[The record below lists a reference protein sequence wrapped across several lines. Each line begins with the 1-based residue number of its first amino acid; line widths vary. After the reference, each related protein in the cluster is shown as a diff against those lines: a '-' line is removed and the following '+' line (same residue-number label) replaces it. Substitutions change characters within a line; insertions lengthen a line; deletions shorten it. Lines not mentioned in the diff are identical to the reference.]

1 MKRYADIVA
10 LMLVG
15 LLLGHPGTGQTQPQ
29 QRETLAKTG
38 EHVDHSRLQRIEALF
53 TAIQRMYES
62 HAKANHIPGLA
73 FGIVVDG
80 KLVYAGNYGYADIE
94 RKVPVSS
101 RTVFRVASMSKS
113 VAAMAILQLR
123 DAGKLSLDDPAAK
136 YIPELAGL
144 QYPTRD
150 APQITIRHL
159 LTHGAGFPEDNPWG
173 DRQLADTD
181 KDLME
186 LIGKQLSFSNAPGV
200 AYEYS
205 NLGYALLGRIITR
218 VSGMPYQ
225 AYIRKQIFQPLG
237 MTHSTY
243 AYQEVPATMLAH
255 GYRWIY
261 ENWREEPLLPDMPD
275 GSWGAMGGLLS
286 SVEDFSA
293 YMSMHLRAWPPSD
306 APDTGPLS
314 RSSIREMHHPW
325 RFTGMNLQFA
335 YQPGVPC
342 PVASAYAYGL
352 RWTRDCMGRTFIDH
366 SGGLPGFGT
375 QWRIMP
381 EYGIGVVAFGN
392 RTYAPMGGINFQVL
406 DTLVKGAGLE
416 PMTVPASAILL
427 QRQQELAALLPDWT
441 QAQQSGI
448 FAENFFDDNP
458 IDLLQRDCRALFARA
473 GRIQG
478 VHPMRAQN
486 LLRGTFVLEGEKAS
500 LEVYFT
506 LSPEN
511 PPLIQEFRIRELKKG
526 TGS

>member
-1 MKRYADIVA
+1 M
-10 LMLVG
+10 
-15 LLLGHPGTGQTQPQ
+15 
-29 QRETLAKTG
+29 
-38 EHVDHSRLQRIEALF
+38 F
-53 TAIQRMYES
+53 ES
-62 HAKANHIPGLA
+62 HAKQNDIPGLA

-101 RTVFRVASMSKS
+101 KTVFRVASMSKS

-136 YIPELAGL
+136 YIPELSGL

-173 DRQLADTD
+173 DRQLADSD
-181 KDLME
+181 KELAE
-186 LIGKQLSFSNAPGV
+186 LINRQLSFSNAPGV

-225 AYIRKQIFQPLG
+225 VYIRQQIFQPLG
-237 MTHSTY
+237 MTNSRY
-243 AYQEVPATMLAH
+243 AYNEVPPGLLAH

-261 ENWREEPLLPDMPD
+261 GQWREEPLLPDAPD

-293 YMSMHLRAWPPSD
+293 YMALHLQAWPPSD

-314 RSSIREMHHPW
+314 RSSLREMHHPW
-325 RFTGMNLQFA
+325 RFTGLNLQFA
-335 YQPGVPC
+335 YKPGEPC
-342 PVASAYAYGL
+342 PVAGAYAYGL
-352 RWTRDCMGRTFIDH
+352 RWTRDCMGRTYIDH

-375 QWRIMP
+375 QWRILP

-406 DTLVKGAGLE
+406 DTLIRGAGLR
-416 PMTVPASAILL
+416 PKPVPVTDILQ
-427 QRQQELAALLPDWT
+427 QRQQALTALLPDWT
-441 QAQQSGI
+441 NALQSRI

-458 IDLLQRDCRALFARA
+458 IDLLQRDCRALFAKA
-473 GRIQG
+473 GKILR
-478 VHPMRAQN
+478 VHPLRAQN
-486 LLRGTFVLEGEKAS
+486 RLRGTFILEGEKAS

-511 PPLIQEFRIRELKKG
+511 PPLIQEFRIRELR
-526 TGS
+526 